1 MTVIFMRYF
10 SLKKNDFIIEI
21 DSIKVEKGLSLQILL
36 KEINNILMR
45 TDWSN
50 QTKMFLTKRL
60 CELEYRMSLGCSEKL
75 QLGALVGAFNE
86 IRHIKE

>member
-1 MTVIFMRYF
+1 MKVIFIISIYF
-10 SLKKNDFIIEI
+10 KKNNFIIEI

-36 KEINNILMR
+36 KEINNILMK

-50 QTKMFLTKRL
+50 PTKIFLTKRL